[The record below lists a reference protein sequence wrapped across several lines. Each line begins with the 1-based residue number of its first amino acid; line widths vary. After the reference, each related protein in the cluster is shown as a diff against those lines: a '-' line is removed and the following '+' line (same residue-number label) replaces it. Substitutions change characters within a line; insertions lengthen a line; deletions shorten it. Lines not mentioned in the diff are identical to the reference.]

1 MPPPVSP
8 LFPVRAIHQG
18 AHAPYLEAAPSDRR
32 GRKSPTRGGHVLNPS
47 APHRTARAPLARA
60 ASFLLALLLLLGALP
75 AAAATP
81 TTGVWIFP
89 NAHRDDA
96 VADALDDAF
105 YIADNSS
112 EWIADSFF
120 ADSIADSASVS
131 VDLYNPTSTDLTN
144 VQVFA
149 AVSDSDLF
157 TDLSFAGGDS
167 GDVTVLAADL
177 SGGTPFLADGS
188 SFPAHGVYPASFTSY
203 GVGDLDAGSSNIRT
217 ITVEVTGDFA
227 GGLIVHLDYSAED
240 ASGAVYTGP
249 FGADMNI
256 LENGEPEEEC
266 ADAVFSLDATPS
278 TSAPAP
284 GKVVSFDYHFELV
297 SGDPA
302 EGLLLALEWSGFWA
316 LDSVEVAEG
325 SAIGVD
331 PGTGTGTSQGSG
343 GTPTSGNV
351 TVNATA
357 SNKSVDGDSL
367 ENAAELSWE
376 LCDGSEGSTS
386 ASLSAEV
393 TTEPAEEAESSGY
406 WRQQFKQAS
415 TGTGN
420 SDLSADDLALLLQR
434 VALHSQVFT
443 YGPWDGTDPWGGD
456 DEGWVDIGTLDD
468 ALDVLRAHGK
478 ESKMSNKAERE
489 LLALWLNVAS
499 GALNLDT
506 VLERHE
512 GDGDDEDANEDD
524 EASTPSTAYDTVGEI
539 ITFASGQL
547 DDWSDGVGASAD
559 DLKLAKR
566 LCKWV
571 NQGSLGPA

>member
-1 MPPPVSP
+1 M
-8 LFPVRAIHQG
+8 
-18 AHAPYLEAAPSDRR
+18 
-32 GRKSPTRGGHVLNPS
+32 
-47 APHRTARAPLARA
+47 
-60 ASFLLALLLLLGALP
+60 FLGFLLLLSTLP
-75 AAAATP
+75 AAAGTP
-81 TTGVWIFP
+81 TTGAWIFP
-89 NAHRDDA
+89 NAYRDEA
-96 VADALDDAF
+96 VADSLDAAF
-105 YIADNSS
+105 YISDNSS

-120 ADSIADSASVS
+120 ADSGADSASVS

-157 TDLSFAGGDS
+157 TDISFSGGDS
-167 GDVTVLAADL
+167 GNVTVLAADL
-177 SGGTPFLADGS
+177 SGGTPFLSDGS
-188 SFPAHGVYPASFTSY
+188 SFPAHGVFPAFFTSY
-203 GVGDLDAGSSNIRT
+203 GVGDLDAGSSSIRT

-249 FGADMNI
+249 FEADMNI
-256 LENGEPEEEC
+256 FENGEPEEEC
-266 ADAVFSLDATPS
+266 ADAVFSLEAAPS
-278 TSAPAP
+278 TAAPAP
-284 GKVVSFDYHFELV
+284 GEVVTLDYHFELV

-302 EGLLLALEWSGFWA
+302 EGLFLVLEWSGFWA
-316 LDSVEVAEG
+316 MDSIEVAEG
-325 SAIGVD
+325 STIGVD
-331 PGTGTGTSQGSG
+331 PGTGTGTSQGTG

-357 SNKSVDGDSL
+357 SNRSVDGDSL

-393 TTEPAEEAESSGY
+393 TTEPAGEAESSGY
-406 WRQQFKQAS
+406 WRQQFKHAS
-415 TGTGN
+415 TGNGK
-420 SDLSADDLALLLQR
+420 SDLSAADLDLLLQR
-434 VALHSQVFT
+434 VALHSDVFT
-443 YGPWDGTDPWGGD
+443 YGPWDGADPWGAD
-456 DEGWVDIGTLDD
+456 DEGWVDIGSLDD

-478 ESKMSNKAERE
+478 ENKMSNKAERE

-512 GDGDDEDANEDD
+512 GGDDDDDGDDEDD
-524 EASTPSTAYDTVGEI
+524 EASTPSAEHDTVGEI
-539 ITFASGQL
+539 IAFASEQL
-547 DDWSDGVGASAD
+547 SDWSDGTGASAD
-559 DLKLAKR
+559 DLKLAKK